1 MQCLYCNKRLGLFA
15 SKKRPFCSE
24 LHEVAYQDEQA
35 GVAMRRV
42 MDPLFTLPVKAAPL
56 RMGPGEQSAHPA
68 EDSSETE
75 PLPAPDPEQCS
86 FLEQGLP
93 PPVPPDLASLDAPS
107 RAAQF
112 VPLEVEPSS
121 AGLVQFPSSGG
132 GVLALDFD
140 FTTQDF
146 TTQDFAAQDF
156 AAQDSA
162 AQDFASQDSVTEPIS
177 EPPAEIV
184 EESDERIPSGL
195 HPRLEQSKPAAVAQT
210 GAPEPAA
217 GIDPWPLS
225 FGPSAVLAGP
235 SMNASLVASLD
246 IPGPG
251 IEADL
256 APLVSLP
263 GVRPLLLDPRPRQH
277 GGIPLAAEDEPGPD
291 SDLYPQLPLRYPLA
305 NIGIARGMLETPEE
319 LSSSRWNAVRLA
331 QPERLARLSRFV
343 PPEDEPWR
351 SGAAP
356 EVAFQVSRGAV
367 ATPAA
372 QTRWELPFA
381 AAKALRIAPVEY
393 QRNTQ
398 TGELQGPQSPPML
411 PSISWTHAFR
421 IPFAGT
427 ATAAM
432 IAPAPGFRARPR
444 QVTSTGEF
452 HGLPSSP
459 VFPTISS
466 TNAFRIP
473 FAGATAAM
481 TLSAPGSCAWLRQ
494 DISTGEF
501 YGPQASFVFPSISST
516 NAFRIPFAGATAAM
530 PPSAPASRAWPLQD
544 TSTGEFRGSQ
554 SPPVLPSIS
563 WTNAFRIRFT
573 GTLTATM
580 TPSAPDSRARLQQDT
595 PTGEFCGSQTP
606 PALPA
611 FSSTNAFRIRFTGTL
626 TAAMTPPA
634 PGSPARLQQ
643 DTPTGEFRGSQT
655 PVLPAFCSTNAFRIP
670 FAGTA
675 TGVRTLSALIS
686 SPLPLPEPTSSVLA
700 VQAPISDGGPL
711 HLALSQATA
720 SLELRR
726 AGLAA
731 RRLPPEPRELSRR
744 SRSARNGVVG
754 MRFLKSRTRPL
765 RRSEPLGIWGFSAE
779 PGEIHRMWVVLASPL
794 EIRSVEHRVQTP
806 ATAPQA
812 ARRMPPGILARI
824 TPAIVEDR
832 RKRVR
837 ALGVND
843 FQRFRAVAHIQI
855 REPGLR
861 NSNPGD
867 LPVHSTNLPWLG
879 VRMGSG
885 IRPEAMPVP
894 LRPSLQTPSPR

>member
-24 LHEVAYQDEQA
+24 LHEVAYQDEQS

-42 MDPLFTLPVKAAPL
+42 MDPLFTLPVKASPL
-56 RMGPGEQSAHPA
+56 RVGPQEQKAPPA
-68 EDSSETE
+68 ESASEAE
-75 PLPAPDPEQCS
+75 PPPAPDPEQCG

-93 PPVPPDLASLDAPS
+93 PPVAPDLASVDAS
-107 RAAQF
+107 SSHAVQYD
-112 VPLEVEPSS
+112 VPLKVDPSS
-121 AGLVQFPSSGG
+121 AGLVQLPSSGG
-132 GVLALDFD
+132 VLAFDFD

-146 TTQDFAAQDF
+146 AT
-156 AAQDSA
+156 QDSA

-184 EESDERIPSGL
+184 EESDERILSGL
-195 HPRLEQSKPAAVAQT
+195 HPRLEQAKPAAVAET
-210 GAPEPAA
+210 GAPEPAS
-217 GIDPWPLS
+217 GSDPWPLS

-235 SMNASLVASLD
+235 SMNASLVASLG

-251 IEADL
+251 IGADL

-263 GVRPLLLDPRPRQH
+263 GVGPLLLDPAPRSLR
-277 GGIPLAAEDEPGPD
+277 GIPFAAEDEPGPD
-291 SDLYPQLPLRYPLA
+291 SNLYPQLPLRYPLA
-305 NIGIARGMLETPEE
+305 NIGIAREMLETSEE
-319 LSSSRWNAVRLA
+319 LRASRWSAVPLA

-356 EVAFQVSRGAV
+356 EVAFQVSQGV
-367 ATPAA
+367 VGTPAA

-381 AAKALRIAPVEY
+381 AAKTLRIAPVEH
-393 QRNTQ
+393 QRSTQ

-411 PSISWTHAFR
+411 PSTSWTNAFR

-427 ATAAM
+427 ATTPM
-432 IAPAPGFRARPR
+432 TPSAPESRAWPR
-444 QVTSTGEF
+444 QDTSTGEF
-452 HGLPSSP
+452 HGPQSPSVLPGISP
-459 VFPTISS
+459 A
-466 TNAFRIP
+466 NAFRIP
-473 FAGATAAM
+473 FAGTATTPM
-481 TLSAPGSCAWLRQ
+481 TPSAPESRAWPRQ
-494 DISTGEF
+494 DTSTGEF
-501 YGPQASFVFPSISST
+501 HGPQSPSVLPRISPANAFRIPFAGTATTPMTPSAPESRAWPRQDTSTGEFHGPQSPSVFPSISST
-516 NAFRIPFAGATAAM
+516 NAFRISFA
-530 PPSAPASRAWPLQD
+530 
-544 TSTGEFRGSQ
+544 
-554 SPPVLPSIS
+554 
-563 WTNAFRIRFT
+563 

-580 TPSAPDSRARLQQDT
+580 TPAVPGSRARLQQDT
-595 PTGEFCGSQTP
+595 PTGEFRGSQTP

-611 FSSTNAFRIRFTGTL
+611 FSSTNAFRIRFAGTL

-634 PGSPARLQQ
+634 PGSPAPLQQ
-643 DTPTGEFRGSQT
+643 DTPTRESRGSQT
-655 PVLPAFCSTNAFRIP
+655 PPALPAFSSTNAFRIP

-675 TGVRTLSALIS
+675 TGVRTLSTLIS
-686 SPLPLPEPTSSVLA
+686 RPLPLPEPISSVLA

-711 HLALSQATA
+711 HRTLLQATA
-720 SLELRR
+720 SLQLRG
-726 AGLAA
+726 AGLAV

-744 SRSARNGVVG
+744 SRSARNGFVG
-754 MRFLKSRTRPL
+754 VRFFKSRTSPL
-765 RRSEPLGIWGFSAE
+765 KRSEPLGIWEFSAE

-794 EIRSVEHRVQTP
+794 EIRPAEHRVQTP

-812 ARRMPPGILARI
+812 ERLMPPGILARI
-824 TPAIVEDR
+824 TPAIVGDR

-837 ALGVND
+837 ALGAND

-867 LPVHSTNLPWLG
+867 LPVHSANLPWLG
-879 VRMGSG
+879 VRMGSE
-885 IRPEAMPVP
+885 IRPGATPVP